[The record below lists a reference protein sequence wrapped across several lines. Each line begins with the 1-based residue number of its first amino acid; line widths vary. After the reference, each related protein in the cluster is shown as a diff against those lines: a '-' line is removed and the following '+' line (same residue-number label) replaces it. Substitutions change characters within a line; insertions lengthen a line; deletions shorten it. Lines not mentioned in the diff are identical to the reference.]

1 MKKNYLIFDLSG
13 VISKF
18 VLQDTEPIIIN
29 NKRAIPADFEKIY
42 YSPQF
47 NQYMRGATDYQT
59 FIKPFLN
66 QIKPQLTLK
75 EFARLF
81 YSSIH
86 WVEKMQTLLPQL
98 TATHKLILLTNEG
111 IEFANWKIE
120 KLGIEDY
127 FQKIFISA
135 ELGMVKPEPEIYH
148 HVLKKMKLKPKN
160 CLFIDDSKENTAA
173 AHKIGIQSI
182 LFKSTDQLHFLLK
195 NT

>member
-1 MKKNYLIFDLSG
+1 
-13 VISKF
+13 
-18 VLQDTEPIIIN
+18 
-29 NKRAIPADFEKIY
+29 
-42 YSPQF
+42 
-47 NQYMRGATDYQT
+47 MRGATDYQT

-75 EFARLF
+75 EFACLF